1 MALIVTRI
9 PERYRAGL
17 AKIHSLPI
25 EVVSAMADALGKASV
40 SNLKEMTAAIE
51 RPALLSAKDAEAVV
65 TVLHSLYVFKAG
77 TESSIQEFVTVL
89 VRAMQTSGSELLT
102 VSDEERPSLE
112 SKLTTLLS
120 LNRLERTFK
129 IEQLRSDHQ
138 NIFYDAKILTDL
150 RPVFDEPEKPPVGAI
165 VSHTLKI
172 VCHDY
177 GEHRE
182 WYFALDAE
190 DLQTLKKI
198 SERAMAK
205 MESLKTV
212 MKSANLPDLS

>member
-1 MALIVTRI
+1 
-9 PERYRAGL
+9 
-17 AKIHSLPI
+17 
-25 EVVSAMADALGKASV
+25 MADALGKASV

-138 NIFYDAKILTDL
+138 NI
-150 RPVFDEPEKPPVGAI
+150 
-165 VSHTLKI
+165 
-172 VCHDY
+172 
-177 GEHRE
+177 
-182 WYFALDAE
+182 
-190 DLQTLKKI
+190 
-198 SERAMAK
+198 
-205 MESLKTV
+205 
-212 MKSANLPDLS
+212 